1 MQKILASLRANIGYN
16 AWQNS
21 FIRHV
26 INRVYSPIE
35 NLLYRFLE
43 WLAAK
48 SLIFSALK
56 FLASHI
62 ASLIAFAIVFVS
74 GVPDRFWSNK
84 FIYLIAFG
92 MWILNIY
99 NKDKK
104 RIAFE
109 DLFVVFVLGV
119 ILASVLSIHARL
131 SAKYL
136 LNYMAVFMLFAIFIN
151 NVNKKELAIIINGI
165 TFGTLMVSVFG
176 VLQKHI
182 IGVSINLSQT
192 DISISQELT
201 GRVYSTMGNPNV
213 LGEYFI
219 LTLPLIIA
227 NFLYSEKKFIKAISA
242 FTVLISLYVLLS
254 TGSRSAWASFALCVI
269 VFVLFYKPRLLPI
282 LIMLGLISFFFM
294 PQNIQTRVVS
304 MFNKHDTS
312 LNYRKHIYNCAE
324 IMKDDY
330 QLLGGVGVGNEVFQS
345 AFENYKVKEL
355 TKVAHSHNLYLQ
367 IAIEMGLMTL
377 IALILYIVKT
387 VLQALANRADDKMQ
401 RLVQIACI
409 ASIAGFM
416 LMSVADYTW
425 FYLRIVYMFFT
436 TLAILSVSN
445 NKNTRSLS

>member
-1 MQKILASLRANIGYN
+1 
-16 AWQNS
+16 
-21 FIRHV
+21 
-26 INRVYSPIE
+26 
-35 NLLYRFLE
+35 
-43 WLAAK
+43 
-48 SLIFSALK
+48 
-56 FLASHI
+56 
-62 ASLIAFAIVFVS
+62 
-74 GVPDRFWSNK
+74 
-84 FIYLIAFG
+84 
-92 MWILNIY
+92 
-99 NKDKK
+99 
-104 RIAFE
+104 
-109 DLFVVFVLGV
+109 
-119 ILASVLSIHARL
+119 
-131 SAKYL
+131 
-136 LNYMAVFMLFAIFIN
+136 
-151 NVNKKELAIIINGI
+151 
-165 TFGTLMVSVFG
+165 
-176 VLQKHI
+176 
-182 IGVSINLSQT
+182 
-192 DISISQELT
+192 
-201 GRVYSTMGNPNV
+201 
-213 LGEYFI
+213 
-219 LTLPLIIA
+219 
-227 NFLYSEKKFIKAISA
+227 
-242 FTVLISLYVLLS
+242 
-254 TGSRSAWASFALCVI
+254 
-269 VFVLFYKPRLLPI
+269 
-282 LIMLGLISFFFM
+282 
-294 PQNIQTRVVS
+294 